1 VQIRP
6 LDVPGAYEITPRLWD
21 DERGTFLEWYRAD
34 ELEQATGLSLEI
46 RQANTSISQPGVVRG
61 IHFADTPPGQA
72 KYVTVAR
79 GAVVDFIV
87 DIRLGSP
94 SYGSWCSVR
103 LDDVTRKA
111 VVIAEGL
118 GHAFVALERDT
129 TVSYLV
135 SSVYDPSIEHA
146 ISPFDPTIA
155 LEFPSDLPDLI
166 VSDKDR
172 NAPTLDKLAH
182 DGVLPLWSE
191 LRPFA
196 GEFRDREA

>member
-6 LDVPGAYEITPRLWD
+6 LDVPGVYELTPRLWD

-34 ELEQATGLSLEI
+34 ELAQATGVSFELA
-46 RQANTSISQPGVVRG
+46 QANTSVSQRGVVRG

-72 KYVTVAR
+72 KHVTVTR
-79 GAVVDFIV
+79 GAVIDFIV
-87 DIRLGSP
+87 DIRVGSP

-111 VVIAEGL
+111 VYIAEGL
-118 GHAFVALERDT
+118 GHAFVALEDDT

-135 SSVYDPSIEHA
+135 SSVYNPSIERV

-155 LEFPSDLPDLI
+155 LEFPSDLPELI

-172 NAPTLDKLAH
+172 EAPTLDDLAQA
-182 DGVLPLWSE
+182 GVLPLWSE
-191 LRPFA
+191 LRSFA
-196 GEFRDREA
+196 GSFRGEEA